1 MRRHPS
7 RSTSRIVAALGALC
21 ALAGLALASD
31 AAAAVRVVTTTEGL
45 AALAREAGGDK
56 VDVQSLGRAGQDP
69 HFVDPNPTLAL
80 KLRQAD
86 LLVDVGLD
94 LEAGWLPSLVDQ
106 SRNAAIQPNGS
117 RRLTAARFVR
127 VLDAPRGPVDRSM
140 GDLHP
145 AGNPHFLPDP
155 RAALAVANAIADKLA
170 RLDPANAA
178 HYEARRAD
186 FGRRIE
192 ADLARWKPLLAALRD
207 RPVVAH
213 HPTLSYLLDWTGLR
227 AVAYLEPRPG
237 VPPPP
242 SHLAEVVGIVKAQ
255 GVKALLV
262 ESYYDRRSA
271 ELVARH
277 TGARVVVLPGDVGA
291 ASETATYE
299 AYVERLLA
307 IVSQAVE

>member
-1 MRRHPS
+1 MRRHPV
-7 RSTSRIVAALGALC
+7 RSTSRIGAALAALC
-21 ALAGLALASD
+21 ALAGLALAPD

-56 VDVQSLGRAGQDP
+56 IDVQSLARAGQDP

-106 SRNAAIQPNGS
+106 SRNAAIQPNGT

-127 VLDAPRGPVDRSM
+127 VLDAPSGPVDRSM

-145 AGNPHFLPDP
+145 AGNPHFLSDP
-155 RAALAVANAIADKLA
+155 RAGLAVANAIADKLA

-178 HYEARRAD
+178 HYEARRAE

-192 ADLARWKPLLAALRD
+192 ADLARWKPILAALRA

-299 AYVERLLA
+299 AYLERLLA